1 MSWCTSRIWLSLLIY
16 YTFLLQILE
25 NWALTI
31 HTEQMKCSLLAGM
44 MMNVVKKKCTD
55 CINTHYALE
64 LEHWHCNASQFPPL

>member
-1 MSWCTSRIWLSLLIY
+1 MSWCTSRVWLSLLIY

-44 MMNVVKKKCTD
+44 MMNVVKKNVLTV
-55 CINTHYALE
+55 
-64 LEHWHCNASQFPPL
+64 